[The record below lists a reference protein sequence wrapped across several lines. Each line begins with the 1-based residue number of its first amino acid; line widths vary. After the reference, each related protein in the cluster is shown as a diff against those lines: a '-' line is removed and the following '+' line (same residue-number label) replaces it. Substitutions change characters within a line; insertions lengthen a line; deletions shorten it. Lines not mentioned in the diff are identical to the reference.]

1 MWDNLAALP
10 RYRGLIQSLV
20 ARELKARYRGSVLGM
35 FWSFGNPILLLTVY
49 SIVFN
54 YFQPPRTDIQPYAL
68 FLCCGL
74 LPWTWFASSLNE
86 SANSLLA
93 GGNLI
98 KKVLFPAEILPIV
111 SVLAN
116 MVQFLLALPIL
127 AGFLIYYA
135 NVPIVG
141 ADGVVGDPRVALHAA
156 ELAWLPLVV
165 LIQLVLTTGLALLL
179 SALTVHFRDI
189 RDILSNLLT
198 LWFFATP
205 IIYSWRVADS
215 PKLKLMLDMNPFTH
229 LAVSY
234 QEILFHPEN
243 AFGHVWWLL
252 ALGAASI
259 GVFFAGYWVFD
270 RLRDSFA
277 EVV

>member
-35 FWSFGNPILLLTVY
+35 FWSFGNPLLLLTVY

-141 ADGVVGDPRVALHAA
+141 PDGVFGEPRVALHAA
-156 ELAWLPLVV
+156 ELVWLPLVV

-189 RDILSNLLT
+189 RDILANVLT

-215 PKLKLMLDMNPFTH
+215 PKLKLMLDVNPFTH

-252 ALGAASI
+252 ALGAAAI
-259 GVFFAGYWVFD
+259 AVFFAGYWVFD